1 MAEYVGRRIV
11 PRHAGVWAVQKE
23 YEELMVVLDAATGDS
38 YISRLPVPA
47 GTALSDENYWM
58 LFSLYSAQIAEAE
71 KHLEDTASEI
81 REELAGTEKRIGEAL
96 SETESR
102 IGESLTATENRLNAR
117 VDVAR
122 EDLGIQVTDASGQLS
137 EGLAKLEETRASL
150 QARMDSI
157 ASGVTE
163 DTEILDARVD
173 SEGETH
179 ASLGE
184 ALRSIYPKVEGA
196 LASMESRKL
205 DAEYDATGELTQGI
219 SVNTNH
225 GQIQEFATAWTTDF
239 IQIDPACQK
248 VYYSGRVFN
257 WIGVAGYDAQG
268 TFVAALLDSRDTEE
282 PRDYVEEE
290 LVIPETVSQIRASS
304 YNTKLTIR
312 VKGESGKLWERVRDA
327 HLHLSDTDLEIKN
340 LYGADD
346 YLAKESMNAL
356 TFSFLYNSTGI
367 WSASSPI
374 LQDYYVPLTVLKD
387 AYVEAVDFLIRTTGS
402 TALTVTLEMDTE
414 MVFSQTVELAQ
425 GDVPVTLLPRMF
437 IAAGAYRMRLSAADK
452 VLCYPTRPSSSGEI
466 RNDYFSNEPSGDV
479 TYDYDNRLIVFMGK
493 ITIRTGGVDPTLSIE
508 GMPADSAAVGNQ
520 LKEGAQNLDNALRD
534 KLDKVRSRNLLDPS
548 KYRPRVVC
556 LHKQQQ
562 RDIP

>member
-1 MAEYVGRRIV
+1 
-11 PRHAGVWAVQKE
+11 
-23 YEELMVVLDAATGDS
+23 
-38 YISRLPVPA
+38 
-47 GTALSDENYWM
+47 
-58 LFSLYSAQIAEAE
+58 
-71 KHLEDTASEI
+71 
-81 REELAGTEKRIGEAL
+81 
-96 SETESR
+96 
-102 IGESLTATENRLNAR
+102 
-117 VDVAR
+117 
-122 EDLGIQVTDASGQLS
+122 
-137 EGLAKLEETRASL
+137 
-150 QARMDSI
+150 MDSI
-157 ASGVTE
+157 ASGTTE

-248 VYYSGRVFN
+248 AYYSGRVFN

-312 VKGESGKLWERVRDA
+312 VKGESRKLWERVRDA
-327 HLHLSDTDLEIKN
+327 HIHLSDTDQEIKN

-356 TFSFLYNSTGI
+356 TFPFLYNSTGI

-374 LQDYYVPLTVLKD
+374 LQTYYVPLTV
-387 AYVEAVDFLIRTTGS
+387 
-402 TALTVTLEMDTE
+402 
-414 MVFSQTVELAQ
+414 
-425 GDVPVTLLPRMF
+425 
-437 IAAGAYRMRLSAADK
+437 
-452 VLCYPTRPSSSGEI
+452 
-466 RNDYFSNEPSGDV
+466 
-479 TYDYDNRLIVFMGK
+479 
-493 ITIRTGGVDPTLSIE
+493 
-508 GMPADSAAVGNQ
+508 
-520 LKEGAQNLDNALRD
+520 
-534 KLDKVRSRNLLDPS
+534 
-548 KYRPRVVC
+548 
-556 LHKQQQ
+556 
-562 RDIP
+562 

>member
-11 PRHAGVWAVQKE
+11 PRHAGVWTVQKE

-58 LFSLYSAQIAEAE
+58 LFSLYSAQIADAE

-81 REELAGTEKRIGEAL
+81 REELAGTEKRIGGAL

-157 ASGVTE
+157 ASGATE

-196 LASMESRKL
+196 LASMEFRKL

-282 PRDYVEEE
+282 PRD
-290 LVIPETVSQIRASS
+290 
-304 YNTKLTIR
+304 
-312 VKGESGKLWERVRDA
+312 
-327 HLHLSDTDLEIKN
+327 LS
-340 LYGADD
+340 
-346 YLAKESMNAL
+346 
-356 TFSFLYNSTGI
+356 
-367 WSASSPI
+367 
-374 LQDYYVPLTVLKD
+374 
-387 AYVEAVDFLIRTTGS
+387 LIH
-402 TALTVTLEMDTE
+402 
-414 MVFSQTVELAQ
+414 
-425 GDVPVTLLPRMF
+425 
-437 IAAGAYRMRLSAADK
+437 I
-452 VLCYPTRPSSSGEI
+452 
-466 RNDYFSNEPSGDV
+466 
-479 TYDYDNRLIVFMGK
+479 
-493 ITIRTGGVDPTLSIE
+493 
-508 GMPADSAAVGNQ
+508 
-520 LKEGAQNLDNALRD
+520 
-534 KLDKVRSRNLLDPS
+534 
-548 KYRPRVVC
+548 
-556 LHKQQQ
+556 
-562 RDIP
+562 

>member
-157 ASGVTE
+157 ASGATE

-425 GDVPVTLLPRMF
+425 GACPGDTFAPHVYCCRRLPDAVIRGGQGPVLPDPAFFVR
-437 IAAGAYRMRLSAADK
+437 
-452 VLCYPTRPSSSGEI
+452 
-466 RNDYFSNEPSGDV
+466 GD
-479 TYDYDNRLIVFMGK
+479 
-493 ITIRTGGVDPTLSIE
+493 P
-508 GMPADSAAVGNQ
+508 Q
-520 LKEGAQNLDNALRD
+520 
-534 KLDKVRSRNLLDPS
+534 
-548 KYRPRVVC
+548 
-556 LHKQQQ
+556 
-562 RDIP
+562 

>member
-81 REELAGTEKRIGEAL
+81 REELAGTEKRIGETL

-122 EDLGIQVTDASGQLS
+122 EDLGAQVTDASEQLS

-157 ASGVTE
+157 ASGTTE

-184 ALRSIYPKVEGA
+184 AVRSIYPKVEGA

-312 VKGESGKLWERVRDA
+312 VKGSPGSCGNGSGMHISIFRIRIRDQ
-327 HLHLSDTDLEIKN
+327 K
-340 LYGADD
+340 
-346 YLAKESMNAL
+346 
-356 TFSFLYNSTGI
+356 
-367 WSASSPI
+367 
-374 LQDYYVPLTVLKD
+374 
-387 AYVEAVDFLIRTTGS
+387 
-402 TALTVTLEMDTE
+402 
-414 MVFSQTVELAQ
+414 
-425 GDVPVTLLPRMF
+425 PVW
-437 IAAGAYRMRLSAADK
+437 
-452 VLCYPTRPSSSGEI
+452 
-466 RNDYFSNEPSGDV
+466 
-479 TYDYDNRLIVFMGK
+479 
-493 ITIRTGGVDPTLSIE
+493 GG
-508 GMPADSAAVGNQ
+508 
-520 LKEGAQNLDNALRD
+520 
-534 KLDKVRSRNLLDPS
+534 
-548 KYRPRVVC
+548 
-556 LHKQQQ
+556 
-562 RDIP
+562 